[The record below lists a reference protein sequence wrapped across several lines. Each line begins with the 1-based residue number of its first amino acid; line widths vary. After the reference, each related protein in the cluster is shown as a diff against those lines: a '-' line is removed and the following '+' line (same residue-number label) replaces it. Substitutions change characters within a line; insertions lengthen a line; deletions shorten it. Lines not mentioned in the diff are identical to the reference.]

1 MESLAQLEVLCEKLY
16 NSRDSAERAHAE
28 STLKC
33 FSENS
38 DYISQCQYILDNA
51 STPYAL
57 MLASTSLVK
66 QVSDRSH
73 SLQLRLDIRNYVMNY
88 LAARGPKLQN
98 FVTISLIQLAC
109 RITKFGWFDD
119 DRFREIFKEAT
130 DFLALASQDHY
141 LIGLKI
147 LNFLVMEMNQANS
160 AMPLTLHRKIATSFK
175 DQFLLQIFQIS
186 LTSLHQLKS
195 EVPDELRRV
204 PISLALRCLSFDFVG
219 SPVDESSE
227 EFGTVQ
233 LPASWRP
240 LLQDPSTVQ
249 IFFDYYKVND
259 TSVSK
264 EALEC
269 LVRLA
274 SVRRSLFV
282 EDPARSQFLSHL
294 MSGTRE
300 ILQTGQG
307 LALLCFA
314 RKIVNSAVFQF
325 RTIVLD

>member
-1 MESLAQLEVLCEKLY
+1 MSSMESLAQLEVLCEKLY

-33 FSENS
+33 FSENR

-66 QVSDRSH
+66 QVSDRSL

-264 EALEC
+264 E
-269 LVRLA
+269 VH
-274 SVRRSLFV
+274 F
-282 EDPARSQFLSHL
+282 
-294 MSGTRE
+294 
-300 ILQTGQG
+300 
-307 LALLCFA
+307 
-314 RKIVNSAVFQF
+314 K
-325 RTIVLD
+325 